1 MNDEKVIDGVIIR
14 PQPDGTTLYD
24 IPVPK
29 PEVLQDLVIVVQ
41 RGKGEEVHIEQG

>member
-1 MNDEKVIDGVIIR
+1 MNDEKVIGDINVR

-29 PEVLQDLVIVVQ
+29 PEVLQELTIIVN
-41 RGKGEEVHIEQG
+41 RGKGEEVRKEQG